1 MYMYMYACENFTQHH
16 EVPNNYFPYFTPSSR
31 LPRSLLLNSPPCTS
45 SGTIPVVPLN
55 YTTLSNGTPWGRT
68 TVETC
73 IHELLQAVSRCLGA
87 GKTVE
92 LDFTGLGRLLVK
104 EKKVKMK
111 FFKEFIR
118 SMDTSGSMENAFVS
132 ET

>member
-1 MYMYMYACENFTQHH
+1 M
-16 EVPNNYFPYFTPSSR
+16 
-31 LPRSLLLNSPPCTS
+31 
-45 SGTIPVVPLN
+45 VPLN
-55 YTTLSNGTPWGRT
+55 YTTLSNGTPWART

-73 IHELLQAVSRCLGA
+73 IHELLQAVSRSLGA

-92 LDFTGLGRLLVK
+92 LDFTGVGRLLVK

-118 SMDTSGSMENAFVS
+118 SMDTSGNMESAFVS
-132 ET
+132 DT